1 MCRVRVSFD
10 GAARQR
16 ERTFPDLGRI
26 ENLDAVAHRQKLA
39 GNLVRPVGRDPQ
51 PIPALGV
58 GAIEALGLL
67 AVTIYLSMIAAD
79 SVDET
84 AIRFAAGGCI
94 ILAILAASASRRVR
108 RRRNSGWTLAAIL
121 QVIVAIGTG
130 AAVLVAEW
138 HPLLTIGFA
147 FPTLIMLVLSTGEL
161 RRELGQA

>member
-1 MCRVRVSFD
+1 MEARTTAGS
-10 GAARQR
+10 GASLPMIGILRG
-16 ERTFPDLGRI
+16 L
-26 ENLDAVAHRQKLA
+26 LL
-39 GNLVRPVGRDPQ
+39 L
-51 PIPALGV
+51 
-58 GAIEALGLL
+58 EALGLL

-108 RRRNSGWTLAAIL
+108 RRRSSGWTLAAVL

-147 FPTLIMLVLSTGEL
+147 FPTLIMLVLSTGEV
-161 RRELGQA
+161 RRELGQG